1 MDNSEKKTRLKN
13 LQINNALG
21 VFIFLFGWVVMFST
35 SLSETLTQ
43 KMTNIIA
50 AVILIGIG
58 GGMILYARRTIKKHN
73 LKNN

>member
-21 VFIFLFGWVVMFST
+21 VFIFLFGWIVMFST

-43 KMTNIIA
+43 KMTNAIA
-50 AVILIGIG
+50 AVILIVIG
-58 GGMILYARRTIKKHN
+58 GAMILYARRTIKKHN

>member
-21 VFIFLFGWVVMFST
+21 VFIFLFGWIVMFST

-43 KMTNIIA
+43 KMTNAIA
-50 AVILIGIG
+50 AAILIVIG
-58 GGMILYARRTIKKHN
+58 GSMILYARRTIKKHN

>member
-43 KMTNIIA
+43 KMTNAIA
-50 AVILIGIG
+50 AVILIVIG
-58 GGMILYARRTIKKHN
+58 GAMILYARRTIKKHN